1 MPTSPNAKKSVEISR
16 QNYGREL
23 IDDCKR
29 FVWQEN
35 FNQIL
40 EKVYW
45 AWIYNFEPVLTRE
58 ISALN

>member
-40 EKVYW
+40 EKVY
-45 AWIYNFEPVLTRE
+45 
-58 ISALN
+58 